1 MSGIA
6 RSEFSVVG
14 SFERYM
20 EHVAAGFALTRGASH
35 EVVYANAA
43 FRALFT
49 LDGTMT
55 LGGPVAAL
63 FSDADARALGPIL
76 DRAYRTGVVSRNRSL
91 QPVDERANPLRCTV
105 WPDVSVNGET
115 NHLLLEVRTAT
126 PGEVNLAL
134 QRQVAERLLLSA
146 LREHDAAELAHSSW
160 REAAFLATE
169 SRRLS
174 ASLDEGVTVSAMKR
188 MSIPHLGA
196 WCFIDML
203 DNNDELQRLEVIHPN
218 HDKQEILDGLRSVWI
233 PTFGDSYGLA
243 AVLRSGASSVV
254 VEGREVALARVSDQ
268 PAVVE
273 ALRHLEVTSLLTV
286 PLIIEGEVRGAITFV
301 GDLHGSH
308 VTPENIELAKDLAN
322 QSALA
327 LERARLHGEALALQ
341 KRAESANEAKN
352 AFLGM
357 MSHEL
362 RTPLSAIAG
371 YVDLI
376 VLELRGP
383 ITVDQRRDLGRIR
396 SNQRYLM
403 GLIDELL
410 GFAAA
415 GSQRISCRTDD
426 LDADELL
433 SASCALLEPLLR
445 EKALTCDDIS
455 CSPTLKLLADR
466 AKVMQ
471 ILVNI
476 LSNSIKFTRPGG
488 RIWLAADA
496 TKDSV
501 MLHVSDSGIGI
512 APDKLESIFD
522 PFVQLSSGPART
534 GAGVGLGLAISR
546 DLARAMRGDL
556 SVESEEGVGSKFTLT
571 LPRAGVASPEP
582 TRGALSGSSTEVP
595 LSAQVHREP

>member
-35 EVVYANAA
+35 EVIYANAA

-55 LGGPVAAL
+55 LGGPVSAL

-91 QPVDERANPLRCTV
+91 QPVDECAHPLRCTV
-105 WPDVSVNGET
+105 WPDVSVSGET

-126 PGEVNLAL
+126 PGEVNVAL
-134 QRQVAERLLLSA
+134 QRQVAERLLMSA
-146 LREHDAAELAHSSW
+146 LREHDAAALAHLSW
-160 REAAFLATE
+160 KEAAFLATE

-174 ASLDEGVTVSAMKR
+174 SSLDEDVTVSAMKR

-203 DNNDELQRLEVIHPN
+203 DNNDEIQRLTVIHPD

-233 PTFGDSYGLA
+233 PTSGDSYSLA

-254 VEGREVALARVSDQ
+254 VEGREVARVSDQ

-273 ALRHLEVTSLLTV
+273 ALRRLEVTSLLTV
-286 PLIIEGEVRGAITFV
+286 PLRIEDEVRGAITFV

-341 KRAESANEAKN
+341 KRAEAANEAKN

-376 VLELRGP
+376 LLELRGP
-383 ITVDQRRDLGRIR
+383 VTDDQRRDLGRIR

-415 GSQRISCRTDD
+415 GSQRISCRTDN
-426 LDADELL
+426 LGVEEIL
-433 SASCALLEPLLR
+433 SASCSLLEPLLQ
-445 EKALTCDDIS
+445 EKSLTCDDIS
-455 CSPTLKLLADR
+455 CSPTLMLLADR

-471 ILVNI
+471 IMVNI
-476 LSNSIKFTRPGG
+476 LSNSIKFTQPGG
-488 RIWLAADA
+488 RIWLAADS

-534 GAGVGLGLAISR
+534 GAGVGLGLSISR
-546 DLARAMRGDL
+546 ELARAMRGNL
-556 SVESEEGVGSKFTLT
+556 TVESEEGVGSKFTLT
-571 LPRAGVASPEP
+571 LPRAGIASSEP
-582 TRGALSGSSTEVP
+582 THGALDGMLTDVP
-595 LSAQVHREP
+595 LSAPVHREP